1 MNSTMTQKTAK
12 NVMNSKSTSIE
23 GLIFVS
29 KKIRKSILDLIYRTK
44 GPHIG
49 SAFSCVELLIGLYLR
64 FLNVAPANTSNPE
77 RDRFIFSKGH
87 ASPALY
93 AILFECGFLS
103 DDDLAGLAVNGGCL
117 EQHPNKD
124 IAKGI
129 EVSTGSLGHG
139 LAIGVGMALASRKDG
154 LKHRVCVLISD
165 GELNEGSTWEAV
177 LFSAHHRLS
186 NLLLVIDYNKMQA
199 LGTLE
204 LAPLKG
210 KFEAFG
216 WACEE
221 IDGHDFPA
229 IIEALDRVPFQQ
241 NKPSVIV
248 AHTTKGKGVSFMEN
262 SLYWHYSCPNDKEY
276 ALALDELSNNAL

>member
-1 MNSTMTQKTAK
+1 
-12 NVMNSKSTSIE
+12 MNSKSTNIE
-23 GLIFVS
+23 GLFLLS
-29 KKIRKSILDLIYRTK
+29 KKIRKSILDLIYKTK

-49 SAFSCVELLIGLYLR
+49 SAFSCVEILISLYLR
-64 FLNVAPANTSNPE
+64 FLNVTPANTSSAE

-93 AILFECGFLS
+93 AVLFECGFLN
-103 DDDLAGLAVNGGCL
+103 DDDLAGFAVNGGCL

-139 LAIGVGMALASRKDG
+139 LSIGAGMALAAKRDG
-154 LKHRVCVLISD
+154 LKYRICVLTSD
-165 GELNEGSTWEAV
+165 GELNEGSAWEAV
-177 LFSAHHRLS
+177 LFSAHQSLS

-199 LGTLE
+199 LGALE

-221 IDGHDFPA
+221 IDGHNFPA
-229 IIEALDRVPFQQ
+229 IIEVLDRVPFQP
-241 NKPSVIV
+241 NKPSVII

-262 SLYWHYSCPNDKEY
+262 NLYWHYSHPNNREY
-276 ALALDELSNNAL
+276 ALALEEVSKNTF

>member
-1 MNSTMTQKTAK
+1 MHVRQQADLKELENISRR
-12 NVMNSKSTSIE
+12 V
-23 GLIFVS
+23 
-29 KKIRKSILDLIYRTK
+29 RKHILSLVHKTK
-44 GPHIG
+44 GPHVG
-49 SAFSCVELLIGLYLR
+49 SAFSCVEILVGLYLR
-64 FLNVAPANTSNPE
+64 FLNASPANTSDPE

-93 AILFECGFLS
+93 AILFELGFLN
-103 DDDLAGLAVNGGCL
+103 DDDLAGFAVNGGCL

-124 IAKGI
+124 NAKGI

-139 LAIGVGMALASRKDG
+139 LAIAAGMALASRNDG

-177 LFSAHHRLS
+177 LFSAHHKLS
-186 NLLLVIDYNKMQA
+186 NLLIVIDYNKMQA

-204 LAPLKG
+204 LAPLKE
-210 KFEAFG
+210 KLEAFG

-221 IDGHDFPA
+221 IDGHSFPA
-229 IIEALDRVPFQQ
+229 IVGALNKVPFEV
-241 NKPSVIV
+241 NKPSALI

-262 SLYWHYSCPNDKEY
+262 SLYWHYSSPSDKEY
-276 ALALDELSNNAL
+276 ALALDELSEKTF